1 MEAMNST
8 PQPAKARLSAISVSR
23 QATLAL
29 AIMIVLVV
37 LASGIS
43 LWFSTSVQRTVQ
55 SMRLATDQAI
65 QLSNLQLRWLAFAGI
80 LDTFSVTRPSPEIRQ
95 QIDQQLEELNS
106 SLFALTTHPI
116 GLTQERMAENRQLA
130 ENLQRTGLDMTRL
143 VDELITLVEQ
153 GRWGTALQKR
163 QSMMAAFQAE
173 LTGNLN
179 QLNTNIQSDV
189 ADQVAEIARLQEIA
203 RRFALMAIGASVIFA
218 LLVIWF
224 TRRTILVP
232 INKLIADVQQVSRAG
247 SAAELQPVEPLSR
260 QDEIGEL
267 SRALTRMVNWLGDSY
282 ARLED
287 QVRERTS
294 HLQRRSVQLEVA
306 AQVARDIAAARDL
319 ETLLYRA
326 VNIINDRFE
335 FYHAGIF
342 LIDQL
347 QEYAVLRAA
356 TGEAGREMLN
366 RNHRLKVG
374 EIGLVGYAAQAGEAR
389 LASDVALDA
398 VHFKNP
404 LLPETRSEAALPLK
418 VGERVIGVLDV
429 QSRQANAFDVESLAA
444 LQIMAD
450 QLAIAIQNARL
461 LQESQEALNELETTY
476 ARIDRQSW
484 ERVLSRSQ
492 VTGYEFDGVNA
503 LPIQN
508 PPSTKFDAAQA
519 EKRQTTA
526 APLQI
531 PLRVRGG
538 TVGTLDIWTDG
549 RDLTDAEFY
558 LLATISNRLSQIL
571 ESARLYEEAQSHAA
585 REQSIN
591 LITSQMRA
599 SVDLENI
606 LQNTVRELGRTLGAS
621 RTFIQIGG
629 NLSKTD
635 MAENFQPA
643 SNPFVERTRPIPAQH
658 DHPDPVNKRGSNGR
672 SSSETF
678 SAPAEDE
685 R

>member
-1 MEAMNST
+1 MGAMKSI
-8 PQPAKARLSAISVSR
+8 PQPAKARLGGISVSR
-23 QATLAL
+23 QVVLAL
-29 AIMIVLVV
+29 AIMIALVM
-37 LASGIS
+37 LASGVS
-43 LWFSTSVQRTVQ
+43 LWFSTSVQRAVQ

-65 QLSNLQLRWLAFAGI
+65 QLSDLQLRWLAFAGI
-80 LDTFSVTRPSPEIRQ
+80 LDTFSVTRPSEKTRQ
-95 QIDQQLEELNS
+95 EIDQQLEELNS
-106 SLFALTTHPI
+106 SLSALTTHPI
-116 GLTQERMAENRQLA
+116 GLTPEKIAENQKLA
-130 ENLQRTGLDMTRL
+130 ENLQRTGTDMTQL
-143 VDELITLVEQ
+143 VGELITLVEQ

-163 QSMMAAFQAE
+163 QGMMAAFQSE

-179 QLNTNIQSDV
+179 QLNANIQSDV
-189 ADQVAEIARLQEIA
+189 ADQVAEIARLQAIA
-203 RRFALMAIGASVIFA
+203 RQFGLAAIGASVIFA
-218 LLVIWF
+218 ALVILL
-224 TRRTILVP
+224 TRRTILAP
-232 INKLIADVQQVSRAG
+232 INKLIADIHQVSQAG

-260 QDEIGEL
+260 GDEIGEL
-267 SRALTRMVNWLGDSY
+267 SRALARMVSWLGDSY

-356 TGEAGREMLN
+356 TGEAGREMLS
-366 RNHRLKVG
+366 RNHRLKIG
-374 EIGLVGYAAQAGEAR
+374 ETGLVGHAAQAGEAR
-389 LASDVALDA
+389 LASDVEQDA

-404 LLPETRSEAALPLK
+404 ILPETRSEAALPLK

-429 QSRQANAFDVESLAA
+429 QSRQADAFDQESLAA

-461 LQESQEALNELETTY
+461 LQESQEALSELEATY
-476 ARIDRQSW
+476 ARINRQSW
-484 ERVLSRSQ
+484 ERVLYRSQ
-492 VTGYEFDGVNA
+492 VAGYEFDGVNA
-503 LPIQN
+503 APIQDQPLAEFAPAQTEKN
-508 PPSTKFDAAQA
+508 RAAG
-519 EKRQTTA
+519 

-531 PLRVRGG
+531 PLRVRGD
-538 TVGTLDIWTDG
+538 TIGTLDIWTEG
-549 RDLTDAEFY
+549 RELTDAEVY
-558 LLATISNRLSQIL
+558 LLAAISNRLSQIL
-571 ESARLYEEAQSHAA
+571 ESARLYEEAQSRAA

-599 SVDLENI
+599 SVNLENI

-629 NLSKTD
+629 RLPETEKTENPPPASSPA
-635 MAENFQPA
+635 AERTQPA
-643 SNPFVERTRPIPAQH
+643 PPQ
-658 DHPDPVNKRGSNGR
+658 PDYPDSTIKPGSNGR
-672 SSSETF
+672 SSSEAF
-678 SAPAEDE
+678 SAPTEDE